1 MEERFKYI
9 HFKSEFFY
17 NLLILN
23 PLNYIKLIKIQITV
37 NVSSKRRLGQ
47 DPTKYQGRLKKNE
60 RFTRMRIPALPIAK
74 HPRPHWHVATAKMD
88 GNLSQKRN
96 NGNYT
101 FSWKKYKDNVP
112 VQHRK

>member
-60 RFTRMRIPALPIAK
+60 R
-74 HPRPHWHVATAKMD
+74 V
-88 GNLSQKRN
+88 
-96 NGNYT
+96 Y
-101 FSWKKYKDNVP
+101 KYAHQPFRLQNILV
-112 VQHRK
+112 HAGI

>member
-23 PLNYIKLIKIQITV
+23 PSNYIKLIKIQITV

-60 RFTRMRIPALPIAK
+60 R
-74 HPRPHWHVATAKMD
+74 V
-88 GNLSQKRN
+88 
-96 NGNYT
+96 
-101 FSWKKYKDNVP
+101 YKNAHQPFRLQNTLV
-112 VQHRK
+112 HTGM

>member
-60 RFTRMRIPALPIAK
+60 LFTRMLTSPSDRKTPSSALAC
-74 HPRPHWHVATAKMD
+74 RYC
-88 GNLSQKRN
+88 Q
-96 NGNYT
+96 NG
-101 FSWKKYKDNVP
+101 WKS
-112 VQHRK
+112 

>member
-23 PLNYIKLIKIQITV
+23 PSNYIKLIKIQITV

-47 DPTKYQGRLKKNE
+47 DPTKYQGRLKKMSE
-60 RFTRMRIPALPIAK
+60 FTSMLTSRLDCKTPLSALAC
-74 HPRPHWHVATAKMD
+74 
-88 GNLSQKRN
+88 NYYQ
-96 NGNYT
+96 NG
-101 FSWKKYKDNVP
+101 WKS
-112 VQHRK
+112 

>member
-47 DPTKYQGRLKKNE
+47 DPTKYQCRLKKNE
-60 RFTRMRIPALPIAK
+60 RFTRMLTSPSDRKTPSSALAC
-74 HPRPHWHVATAKMD
+74 RYC
-88 GNLSQKRN
+88 Q
-96 NGNYT
+96 NG
-101 FSWKKYKDNVP
+101 WKS
-112 VQHRK
+112 

>member
-23 PLNYIKLIKIQITV
+23 PSNYIKLIKIQITV

-47 DPTKYQGRLKKNE
+47 DPTKYQGRLKVISDD
-60 RFTRMRIPALPIAK
+60 FALYAHPYLLRIQRKRPAPIESA
-74 HPRPHWHVATAKMD
+74 V
-88 GNLSQKRN
+88 
-96 NGNYT
+96 
-101 FSWKKYKDNVP
+101 
-112 VQHRK
+112 

>member
-60 RFTRMRIPALPIAK
+60 RFTRMLTSRLDCKTSMPTVKLDCITISLGIMSLMPGGL
-74 HPRPHWHVATAKMD
+74 
-88 GNLSQKRN
+88 
-96 NGNYT
+96 
-101 FSWKKYKDNVP
+101 
-112 VQHRK
+112 

>member
-23 PLNYIKLIKIQITV
+23 PSNYIKLIKIQITV

-47 DPTKYQGRLKKNE
+47 DPTKYQDRLKKMSE
-60 RFTRMRIPALPIAK
+60 FTSMRPSPFDCKTSMPTVKLDCITTSSGITSL
-74 HPRPHWHVATAKMD
+74 RP
-88 GNLSQKRN
+88 GGL
-96 NGNYT
+96 
-101 FSWKKYKDNVP
+101 
-112 VQHRK
+112 

>member
-23 PLNYIKLIKIQITV
+23 PSNYIKLIKIQITV

-47 DPTKYQGRLKKNE
+47 DQTKYQGCLKKDE
-60 RFTRMRIPALPIAK
+60 R
-74 HPRPHWHVATAKMD
+74 V
-88 GNLSQKRN
+88 
-96 NGNYT
+96 
-101 FSWKKYKDNVP
+101 YKNAHQPFRLQNILVHTDM
-112 VQHRK
+112 

>member
-23 PLNYIKLIKIQITV
+23 PSNYIKLIKIQITV

-47 DPTKYQGRLKKNE
+47 DPTKYQGRLKKMSGLLE
-60 RFTRMRIPALPIAK
+60 CSPALPIAK

>member
-23 PLNYIKLIKIQITV
+23 PSNYIKIQITV

-47 DPTKYQGRLKKNE
+47 DPTKYQGRLKKMSE
-60 RFTRMRIPALPIAK
+60 FTSMRTSRSDCK
-74 HPRPHWHVATAKMD
+74 TS
-88 GNLSQKRN
+88 LSTLACSYCQ
-96 NGNYT
+96 NG
-101 FSWKKYKDNVP
+101 WKS
-112 VQHRK
+112 

>member
-23 PLNYIKLIKIQITV
+23 PSNYIKLIKIQITV

-47 DPTKYQGRLKKNE
+47 DPTKYQGRLKKDE
-60 RFTRMRIPALPIAK
+60 RFTRMRINPSDCKISLSALACSYYQNG
-74 HPRPHWHVATAKMD
+74 R
-88 GNLSQKRN
+88 NLIQKRN
-96 NGNYT
+96 NGNGT
-101 FSWKKYKDNVP
+101 FSWKSYKDNVTE
-112 VQHRK
+112 QHRK

>member
-37 NVSSKRRLGQ
+37 NVSSKRSLDQ
-47 DPTKYQGRLKKNE
+47 DPTKYQGRLKKMSE
-60 RFTRMRIPALPIAK
+60 FTSMRTSHLDCKISLPTLAC
-74 HPRPHWHVATAKMD
+74 
-88 GNLSQKRN
+88 SYCQ
-96 NGNYT
+96 NGWK
-101 FSWKKYKDNVP
+101 SWSKKK
-112 VQHRK
+112 

>member
-23 PLNYIKLIKIQITV
+23 PSNYIKLIKIQITV

-47 DPTKYQGRLKKNE
+47 DPTKYQGRLKKHE
-60 RFTRMRIPALPIAK
+60 R
-74 HPRPHWHVATAKMD
+74 V
-88 GNLSQKRN
+88 
-96 NGNYT
+96 
-101 FSWKKYKDNVP
+101 YKNAHQPFRLQNTLV
-112 VQHRK
+112 HTGM

>member
-60 RFTRMRIPALPIAK
+60 RFTRMLTSPSDCKTPSSALAC
-74 HPRPHWHVATAKMD
+74 RYC
-88 GNLSQKRN
+88 Q
-96 NGNYT
+96 NG
-101 FSWKKYKDNVP
+101 WKS
-112 VQHRK
+112 

>member
-23 PLNYIKLIKIQITV
+23 PSNYIKLIKIQITA

-47 DPTKYQGRLKKNE
+47 YPTKYQGRLKKNE
-60 RFTRMRIPALPIAK
+60 RLYKYAHQPFRLQK
-74 HPRPHWHVATAKMD
+74 NSCPHWYVATTKMD
-88 GNLSQKRN
+88 GNLSQKEIM
-96 NGNYT
+96 GMVHFLGST
-101 FSWKKYKDNVP
+101 TKIM
-112 VQHRK
+112 

>member
-23 PLNYIKLIKIQITV
+23 PSNYIKLIKIQITV

-60 RFTRMRIPALPIAK
+60 R
-74 HPRPHWHVATAKMD
+74 V
-88 GNLSQKRN
+88 
-96 NGNYT
+96 
-101 FSWKKYKDNVP
+101 YKNAHQPFRLQNILV
-112 VQHRK
+112 HTGM

>member
-23 PLNYIKLIKIQITV
+23 PSNYIKLIKIQITV

-47 DPTKYQGRLKKNE
+47 DPTKYQGPLKKMSE
-60 RFTRMRIPALPIAK
+60 FTSMRTSRLDCKNPC
-74 HPRPHWHVATAKMD
+74 PHWHVATAKMD

-96 NGNYT
+96 NGNGT
-101 FSWKKYKDNVP
+101 FSWSITKIM
-112 VQHRK
+112 

>member
-23 PLNYIKLIKIQITV
+23 PSNYIKLIKIQITV

-47 DPTKYQGRLKKNE
+47 DPTKYKGRLKVISDD
-60 RFTRMRIPALPIAK
+60 FALYAYPYLLRIQRKRPAPMESA
-74 HPRPHWHVATAKMD
+74 V
-88 GNLSQKRN
+88 
-96 NGNYT
+96 
-101 FSWKKYKDNVP
+101 
-112 VQHRK
+112 

>member
-23 PLNYIKLIKIQITV
+23 PSNYIKLIKIQITV

-60 RFTRMRIPALPIAK
+60 RLYKTAHQPFRLPKILVRTGMSLLPK
-74 HPRPHWHVATAKMD
+74 WMEILV
-88 GNLSQKRN
+88 
-96 NGNYT
+96 
-101 FSWKKYKDNVP
+101 KKEIMGMVHFLGSTTKIM
-112 VQHRK
+112 